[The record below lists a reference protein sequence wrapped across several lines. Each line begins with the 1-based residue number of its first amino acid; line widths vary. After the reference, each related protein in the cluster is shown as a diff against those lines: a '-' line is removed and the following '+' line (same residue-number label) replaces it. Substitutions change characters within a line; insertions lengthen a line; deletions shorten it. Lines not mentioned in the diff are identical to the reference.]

1 MVKVQVSVTPNEA
14 KHLIAKAISRIPA
27 VCSALENGK
36 ILLKGGTT
44 VSAIA
49 EELVSL
55 KMRISGRI
63 TQQGTKTASEVVEG
77 FHRLL
82 IEGRQA
88 KAADSDSFLEE
99 TAFKMGKSDVFIM
112 GANALDVNRRA
123 AIMVAAPLGGPAG
136 RLFPGIMARGV
147 TTIIAVGWE
156 KLIPCRIEDAVAA
169 AGRETIDLAMGAAV
183 GLVPLSGTV
192 VTETDAISILAKV
205 KATVIGCG
213 GVTGGEGS
221 TTFAIEGDRSEVKK
235 AWEIVLSV
243 KGAEVSGV
251 HESLIECHSK
261 SPRCASYVTV
271 GNSRISLHRACVYRQ
286 PALAQE
292 VFS

>member
-1 MVKVQVSVTPNEA
+1 
-14 KHLIAKAISRIPA
+14 
-27 VCSALENGK
+27 
-36 ILLKGGTT
+36 
-44 VSAIA
+44 
-49 EELVSL
+49 
-55 KMRISGRI
+55 
-63 TQQGTKTASEVVEG
+63 
-77 FHRLL
+77 
-82 IEGRQA
+82 
-88 KAADSDSFLEE
+88 
-99 TAFKMGKSDVFIM
+99 
-112 GANALDVNRRA
+112 
-123 AIMVAAPLGGPAG
+123 MVAAPLGGPAG

-156 KLIPCRIEDAVAA
+156 QLIPCRIEDAVA
-169 AGRETIDLAMGAAV
+169 AGRETIDLAMGAAG

-213 GVTGGEGS
+213 GVMGGEGS
-221 TTFAIEGDRSEVKK
+221 TTFVIEGEPNEVKK
-235 AWEIVLSV
+235 AWEIVLSI
-243 KGAEVSGV
+243 KGAEISGV
-251 HESLIECHSK
+251 RESLVECQAK